1 MGTRWVAS
9 TRMVR
14 RGTNRPPAKKG
25 AAAVGRALAAP
36 AAANGVEGVEPR
48 VASVF
53 DAARVANENPAL
65 RRNDAF
71 ERPSGRLGIEPMQ
84 RAADRDRVERAEVR
98 RQILEAALDQPH
110 RDAGAQGRLPGGLA
124 AAGAAIS
131 LSISDDKG
139 LQDSR
144 VDAPQ
149 PVEKSGFGE
158 EKGPKKERK
167 APLVSRHGTFRA
179 RLGNPARRRLA
190 ALRIDAARVGSH
202 VRAASKLQVLA
213 PNALKTWGRHRNCGA
228 RFGAAVGG
236 LRGRLLPSAPWRRP
250 SRRGRT

>member
-1 MGTRWVAS
+1 MARLISGTSSPSRSGDDVDIDSTRSARRSMGTRWVAS

-14 RGTNRPPAKKG
+14 RGTNWPPAKKG

-131 LSISDDKG
+131 LSISDEKG
-139 LQDSR
+139 LQDSP

-190 ALRIDAARVGSH
+190 ARPDRRRAGGFPCSSRVEVAG
-202 VRAASKLQVLA
+202 
-213 PNALKTWGRHRNCGA
+213 
-228 RFGAAVGG
+228 FGA
-236 LRGRLLPSAPWRRP
+236 
-250 SRRGRT
+250 